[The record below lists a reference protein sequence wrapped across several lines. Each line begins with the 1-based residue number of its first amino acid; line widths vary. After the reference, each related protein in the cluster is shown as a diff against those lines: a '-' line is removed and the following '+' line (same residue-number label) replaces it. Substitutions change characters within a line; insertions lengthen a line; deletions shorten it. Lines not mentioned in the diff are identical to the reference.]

1 MNSLVKTVVAIFML
15 IQAASAFVP
24 NVPTNVIST
33 QLRAEVVG
41 IGGLKGGLEVV
52 GIDKNKS
59 KAVGKASKP
68 KAAPKK
74 KTGGFKLPMFKK

>member
-1 MNSLVKTVVAIFML
+1 MNSLIKTFLALFAF
-15 IQAASAFVP
+15 IQVASAFVP
-24 NVPTNVIST
+24 ASPASAVST
-33 QLRAEVVG
+33 QLNAEVVG

-74 KTGGFKLPMFKK
+74 KAGFKLPAFKK